1 MIKRITIVEG
11 HDLAGK
17 STLIKDMVRVYESKN
32 KALGTNLRL
41 KVIKGSSFEL
51 AEMTDEEQLAY
62 LRREIEEASKD
73 EEVEEIIFDRY
84 IFSNFIYAPLY
95 GKRQVSEKVRTEMVE
110 LLKEY
115 NEDCVVQIILLS
127 QPQDEIQRR
136 LDERG
141 DEHIK
146 TLKELEIIKSLYEN
160 LFLFEGGRKEF
171 SETLDWGD
179 ALIPFSYRTSGK
191 GSQPWIAIK
200 IIL

>member
-17 STLIKDMVRVYESKN
+17 STLIEDMVRVYESKN
-32 KALGTNLRL
+32 EALGTNLRL

-110 LLKEY
+110 LLKKH

-179 ALIPFSYRTSGK
+179 TLIPFSYRTSGK
-191 GSQPWIAIK
+191 GGQPWIAIK